1 MAQGSNQTGAAA
13 RGIVEQ
19 DSALPVREPLR
30 VLLLE
35 DDPHDE
41 IIMRHCLKQSRHFDC
56 DITATNHIGNARH
69 LLATSLFDV
78 MVLDYWV
85 NAEDSLS
92 LLARAPEM
100 SVMPPGIVISSL
112 DMTDI
117 QAQSQS
123 AGAMAYLHKNDVSAS
138 ALDATLRTLLHAK
151 SRENLLRQ
159 ALESRSNAAE
169 KLRDDATGM
178 ANQMISTLNA
188 VTGLAETLS
197 LLNKDNAQSASPG
210 TYSALIRDSSD
221 RLISTLQQHL
231 SGGIR
236 PERYLN
242 LRYRK
247 VCIIDTVESAV
258 QFMADQCEAKHQDI
272 DIVATIDRLEAVFD
286 PQALR
291 QALINL
297 IGNAHK
303 FSAAGA
309 PIRVTV
315 DDEGSALRISV
326 VDQGVGMSEDVLRQ
340 LHAPLTDGD
349 AQAGGLR
356 VAQNIMAMHGGD
368 LEIESFTGWGTTITL
383 LLPRRRPTLN

>member
-13 RGIVEQ
+13 RGTVER
-19 DSALPVREPLR
+19 DSALPVRTPLR

-56 DITATNHIGNARH
+56 DVTAANNVANAWH

-85 NAEDSLS
+85 NAEDSMS
-92 LLARAPEM
+92 LLARAAEM
-100 SVMPPGIVISSL
+100 PVMPPSIVVSSL

-123 AGAMAYLHKNDVSAS
+123 AGAMAYLHKNDVSAR
-138 ALDATLRTLLHAK
+138 ALDATLRSLLHAK
-151 SRENLLRQ
+151 SRENQLRQ
-159 ALESRSNAAE
+159 ALESRSQAAE

-178 ANQMISTLNA
+178 ANRMISTLNA

-197 LLNKDNAQSASPG
+197 QITKGDDQHASPD

-221 RLISTLQQHL
+221 RLITTLQQHL

-236 PERYLN
+236 PERFQN

-247 VCIIDTVESAV
+247 ACIIDTVESAV

-272 DIVATIDRLEAVFD
+272 DIIATIDRLEAEFD

-303 FSAAGA
+303 FSPAGA
-309 PIRVTV
+309 PIRLTV

-326 VDQGVGMSEDVLRQ
+326 VDQGVGMSDDVLHRMQ
-340 LHAPLTDGD
+340 MPLTEGG
-349 AQAGGLR
+349 AQESGLQVVR
-356 VAQNIMAMHGGD
+356 GIVAMHGGE
-368 LEIESFTGWGTTITL
+368 LEIESFPAWGTTITL